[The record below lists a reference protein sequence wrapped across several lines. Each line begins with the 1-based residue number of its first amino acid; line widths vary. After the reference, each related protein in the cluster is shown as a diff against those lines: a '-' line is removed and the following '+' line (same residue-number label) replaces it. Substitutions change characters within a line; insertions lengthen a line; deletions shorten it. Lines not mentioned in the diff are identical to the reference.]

1 MDAIIDQ
8 LTAIFRNVF
17 NDETLVL
24 NNEMTAGDVAS
35 WDSLTHMLMIT
46 EVEKTFSIKFKLREI
61 NKLNNVGVLIDLIKS
76 KMKEQFA

>member
-1 MDAIIDQ
+1 MDAIIEQ

-17 NDETLVL
+17 NDDSIVL
-24 NNEMTAGDVAS
+24 NNEMTADDVAS

-61 NKLNNVGVLIDLIKS
+61 NKLKNVGVLIDLIKS